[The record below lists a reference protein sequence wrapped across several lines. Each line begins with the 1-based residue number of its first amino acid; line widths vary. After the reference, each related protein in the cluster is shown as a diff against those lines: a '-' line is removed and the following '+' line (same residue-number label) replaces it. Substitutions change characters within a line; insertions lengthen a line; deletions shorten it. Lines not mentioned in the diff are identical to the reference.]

1 MKSSIALLG
10 LGTMGRGMAAN
21 LLKAGFPVTVWNRT
35 RSKAEALE
43 SSGATVADNPAHAAR
58 DAAFVIAML
67 ADDAA
72 SHTAWLGENGALAA
86 MTPGSIAI
94 ECSTLSPDWIRELYK
109 AVIERGLR
117 MSEAPVT
124 GSRMQAEAGQ
134 LNFLVGSDEETLAAI
149 KPVLQCMSK
158 EIVHLGP
165 IGSGAQLKL
174 INNFLCAVQMTSFAE
189 ALVWMEK
196 AGLRLDTSIDVLK
209 RGAPGSGILSVMSER
224 MLQRTYDVNFL
235 LRLMDKDIRYA
246 RAAAAQVGVDLT
258 TSPPVQDLLRQAEEQ
273 GFGERDMS
281 AVVEVVRRAAQLRL
295 EQLVTREPHW
305 PAGSNNSIGL
315 PSGSSI

>member
-1 MKSSIALLG
+1 
-10 LGTMGRGMAAN
+10 
-21 LLKAGFPVTVWNRT
+21 
-35 RSKAEALE
+35 
-43 SSGATVADNPAHAAR
+43 
-58 DAAFVIAML
+58 
-67 ADDAA
+67 
-72 SHTAWLGENGALAA
+72 
-86 MTPGSIAI
+86 
-94 ECSTLSPDWIRELYK
+94 
-109 AVIERGLR
+109 
-117 MSEAPVT
+117 
-124 GSRMQAEAGQ
+124 
-134 LNFLVGSDEETLAAI
+134 
-149 KPVLQCMSK
+149 
-158 EIVHLGP
+158 
-165 IGSGAQLKL
+165 
-174 INNFLCAVQMTSFAE
+174 
-189 ALVWMEK
+189 
-196 AGLRLDTSIDVLK
+196 
-209 RGAPGSGILSVMSER
+209 MSER